1 MEAAAQM
8 RHGYSYS
15 DVHSDFPHED
25 EYFCKYI
32 IINLHLHIWCMAFS
46 IQGVPEKMSNYM
58 VTTDRPSDK
67 RTCFWDIWYM
77 NYIFYSIVIKWQSV
91 WV

>member
-32 IINLHLHIWCMAFS
+32 IINLHLHIWCKAVSKYQYTACPRKNVQIHGIALLINGHVSWTSGRWADGPF
-46 IQGVPEKMSNYM
+46 
-58 VTTDRPSDK
+58 
-67 RTCFWDIWYM
+67 
-77 NYIFYSIVIKWQSV
+77 
-91 WV
+91 

>member
-32 IINLHLHIWCMAFS
+32 IINLHLHIWCKAFS
-46 IQGVPEKMSNYM
+46 ISLQRVNIQLHGIALLINGNVSW
-58 VTTDRPSDK
+58 TSGR
-67 RTCFWDIWYM
+67 
-77 NYIFYSIVIKWQSV
+77 
-91 WV
+91 